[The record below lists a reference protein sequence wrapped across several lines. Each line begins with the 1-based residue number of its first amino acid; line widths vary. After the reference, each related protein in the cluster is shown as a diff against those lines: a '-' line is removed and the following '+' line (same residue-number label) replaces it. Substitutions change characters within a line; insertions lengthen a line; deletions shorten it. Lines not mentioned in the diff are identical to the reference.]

1 VFRSCYGRLC
11 RGQTQL
17 AVDDLAGADRYLRLL
32 PCRFP
37 RYPRNLRSGPPQTKS
52 RTNPLRDEELGHAY
66 EIRRVPHHL
75 AKSAAEVHAQAD
87 IYDISGAD
95 CKFFA
100 STAVQTPPSPGDLR
114 QPKLITSRQLLAVTI
129 YTALAY
135 GLLYLTLFAYP
146 FSFTTVRNWAPQL
159 ATLPFL
165 SILTGFMLGLVLIE
179 IFFNPWWKR
188 RLAARTA
195 DPMNANKN
203 PVALV
208 SPEDRLPPMF
218 FASVLLPMGLFWF
231 AWTSSP
237 TLNYWPQVLSGI
249 FIGMGI
255 TGIFVSSVSY
265 LVDVYLLNA
274 NSALAANAFLRALFA
289 AAFPL
294 FAKYLYQRL
303 GVDWATSLIGFL
315 AVAMIPFPF
324 LFWFK
329 GKQIRGWSKFSFDL

>member
-1 VFRSCYGRLC
+1 L
-11 RGQTQL
+11 QL
-17 AVDDLAGADRYLRLL
+17 
-32 PCRFP
+32 F
-37 RYPRNLRSGPPQTKS
+37 
-52 RTNPLRDEELGHAY
+52 
-66 EIRRVPHHL
+66 I
-75 AKSAAEVHAQAD
+75 
-87 IYDISGAD
+87 
-95 CKFFA
+95 
-100 STAVQTPPSPGDLR
+100 
-114 QPKLITSRQLLAVTI
+114 VTI
-129 YTALAY
+129 YTALVY

-146 FSFTTVRNWAPQL
+146 FSFATTRHWTPQL

-165 SILTGFMLGLVLIE
+165 AILTGFLLGIILIE

-188 RLAARTA
+188 RLAARVS

-203 PVALV
+203 PMALV

-218 FASVLLPMGLFWF
+218 FASILLPMGLFWF

-249 FIGMGI
+249 CIGTGI

-274 NSALAANAFLRALFA
+274 NSALAANAFLRALFG

-294 FAKYLYQRL
+294 FSKYLYQRL

-315 AVAMIPFPF
+315 AAAMIPFPF

-329 GKQIRGWSKFSFDL
+329 GKQIRDWSKFSFDL